1 MRAGAVSVE
10 RAGEH
15 ITDALERLRRVRAL
29 LAELGQR
36 DEHLPLAER
45 CADALARDGAATPAA
60 RRKQAQLELA
70 MSGVSK
76 LLRRR
81 FLTGARSGA

>member
-1 MRAGAVSVE
+1 VRAGAVSVE

-15 ITDALERLRRVRAL
+15 ITDALERIRRVRAL

-45 CADALARDGAATPAA
+45 CADALAGDGAATPAA

-70 MSGVSK
+70 TSGLSK
-76 LLRRR
+76 LLRRT
-81 FLTGARSGA
+81 FLRRGRSGG